1 MDGWLDLSRLTTVE
15 GLKLPKHV
23 GAGLD
28 LRGLTTAEG
37 LEFPEHMGGW
47 LDLSGP
53 ASDERDT
60 PATQILIERRG
71 AVEHSGHGHDAAD
84 VPRPRSVGRR
94 SPFRAVS
101 RLGQVAY
108 DAYGHPHPPLVTAE

>member
-1 MDGWLDLSRLTTVE
+1 MDGWLDLSGLTTVE

-37 LEFPEHMGGW
+37 LEFPEDMGGW

-53 ASDERDT
+53 DQVAGAEAAQACEWRHLLLV
-60 PATQILIERRG
+60 PTQI
-71 AVEHSGHGHDAAD
+71 
-84 VPRPRSVGRR
+84 
-94 SPFRAVS
+94 
-101 RLGQVAY
+101 
-108 DAYGHPHPPLVTAE
+108 